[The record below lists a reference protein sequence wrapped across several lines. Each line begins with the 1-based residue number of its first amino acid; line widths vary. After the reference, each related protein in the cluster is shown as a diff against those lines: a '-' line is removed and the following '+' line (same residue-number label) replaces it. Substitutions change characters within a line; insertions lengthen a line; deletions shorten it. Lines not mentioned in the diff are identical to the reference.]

1 MCFIKNENDSK
12 KNKNVFHHF
21 SSAVSSP
28 VASEQEGQS
37 MHGVLSECY
46 GFFPQHTDLHVR
58 LTGNFKVL
66 MIASLCQR
74 WHCDRMVT
82 CPRPVTAGISRCLQG
97 VVFIWKK
104 FVEVWWIGFNA
115 AHVSATQKTN
125 TEETDNTFLFYTFTL
140 SLKSIPTL

>member
-21 SSAVSSP
+21 SSAVSST

-46 GFFPQHTDLHVR
+46 GFLPQHTDLHVR
-58 LTGNFKVL
+58 LNGNFKVL

-82 CPRPVTAGISRCLQG
+82 CP
-97 VVFIWKK
+97 
-104 FVEVWWIGFNA
+104 
-115 AHVSATQKTN
+115 
-125 TEETDNTFLFYTFTL
+125 
-140 SLKSIPTL
+140 